1 MTFTSRRRF
10 LAAAG
15 GGLTGALAGC
25 IGGGGGSPDIGS
37 LSSDDRPVRGDED
50 ASVRMV
56 VFSDFSCPH
65 CARFAI
71 QEAPQIV
78 DEYVATGDVAYFHAD
93 FPIPVS
99 ETWSYPVASAA
110 RAVFEEAGH
119 DAFWSFA
126 SNIYQQQGRYSYD
139 VIETVAD
146 DVAGVGAAARNAAQA
161 EEYRDTA
168 ESDREM
174 GRDWGVQA
182 TPAVFVGDTH
192 VENTASSIAEEID
205 AQLAD

>member
-15 GGLTGALAGC
+15 GGLTTALAGC
-25 IGGGGGSPDIGS
+25 IGSGGSSDIGS
-37 LSSDDRPVRGDED
+37 LSSDDRPVRGDKD
-50 ASVRMV
+50 APVRMV

-65 CARFAI
+65 CARFAL
-71 QEAPQIV
+71 QESPEIV
-78 DEYVATGDVAYFHAD
+78 EEYVATGDVAYFHAD

-119 DAFWSFA
+119 DAFWSFT
-126 SNIYQQQGRYSYD
+126 SDIYRQQGQYSYD
-139 VIETVAD
+139 AIETVAD

-161 EEYRDTA
+161 DEYRDTV

-192 VENTASSIAEEID
+192 VENTVSSITNEID
-205 AQLAD
+205 AQLSE